1 MRRSKAKIRIKA
13 ISEGYDPT
21 IGVMHDGSDG
31 SSKFNFDLMEPERR
45 RSIVPCWISSR
56 RTSSIQRILSFG
68 RTAYV
73 DLTRKWRGCWWRGFR
88 HRAARAGVDVKRPSR
103 IATVDVVGGGY
114 RPLEWFLANNEQNA
128 RIVEIDGAGT
138 MRRRHKCA
146 PASNAASRAS
156 ASSISGNS
164 GVGEKP

>member
-13 ISEGYDPT
+13 ISKGYDPT

-31 SSKFNFDLMEPERR
+31 SLKFIFDLMELERPK
-45 RSIVPCWISSR
+45 SIVPCWISSR

-88 HRAARAGVDVKRPSR
+88 HRTATAGIDVKRTSR
-103 IATVDVVGGGY
+103 IAVVDASVG
-114 RPLEWFLANNEQNA
+114 REAHLVL
-128 RIVEIDGAGT
+128 
-138 MRRRHKCA
+138 
-146 PASNAASRAS
+146 
-156 ASSISGNS
+156 
-164 GVGEKP
+164 

>member
-13 ISEGYDPT
+13 ISKGYDPT

-31 SSKFNFDLMEPERR
+31 SLKFIFDLMELERPK
-45 RSIVPCWISSR
+45 SIVPCWISSR

-88 HRAARAGVDVKRPSR
+88 HRAATAGIDVKLPLQIAALDGSVGR
-103 IATVDVVGGGY
+103 IAGLRGS
-114 RPLEWFLANNEQNA
+114 RPIT
-128 RIVEIDGAGT
+128 R
-138 MRRRHKCA
+138 C
-146 PASNAASRAS
+146 
-156 ASSISGNS
+156 
-164 GVGEKP
+164 

>member
-88 HRAARAGVDVKRPSR
+88 HRAATAGIDVKRSYAERGRRCRSGRSHSPL
-103 IATVDVVGGGY
+103 G
-114 RPLEWFLANNEQNA
+114 RP
-128 RIVEIDGAGT
+128 GKAGL
-138 MRRRHKCA
+138 RPK
-146 PASNAASRAS
+146 RAF
-156 ASSISGNS
+156 AL
-164 GVGEKP
+164 